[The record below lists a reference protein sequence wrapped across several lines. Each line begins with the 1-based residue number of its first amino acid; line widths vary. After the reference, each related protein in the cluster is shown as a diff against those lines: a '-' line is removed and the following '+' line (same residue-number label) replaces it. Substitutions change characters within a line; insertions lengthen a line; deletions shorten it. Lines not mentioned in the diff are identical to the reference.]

1 MRVEKDTMGEME
13 LPDDSY
19 YGAQTQRAVE
29 NFQISSTK
37 IPRSM
42 IAAIAMI
49 KRSAAIVN
57 HKLDYLDSK
66 VKDAIVKSADEV
78 IQGKFDNQFVVDI
91 YQTGSGTSSNMNAN
105 EVIANRAC
113 EILNGKKGD
122 KSLVHPNDHVNFG
135 QSSNDVIPTS
145 IHIAASIE
153 ITKRLVPEL
162 HELKKSLD
170 QKSKE
175 FDNVIKIGRTHLQDA
190 TPITLG
196 QEFSGYSKMV
206 DNSINRI
213 KSNLP
218 FLYQL
223 AQGGTAVGTGIN
235 THKDFGKLIAQ
246 EISNITNLDFVE
258 ADNHFEAQATQDSIV
273 HLSGSLKTLSVSLY
287 KIANDI
293 RWLGSGPRSGLGEL
307 ILPAVQPGSSIM
319 PGKVN
324 PVICESLIQVTS
336 QVIGY
341 DSAITLGGLGGVF
354 ELNLMLP
361 LIGSNIL
368 ESINILSNGIKM
380 FRLKLIDDLKANEKK
395 CMGYIEDSLAMC
407 TTLAPIIGYDKAAN
421 IAKKAYNTD
430 KTVREICVEENV
442 LSKEELQNIL
452 DPYSMISPNDKNKK

>member
-57 HKLDYLDSK
+57 HKLDFLDSK